1 MCIRDRPTSAVGAF
15 CAATAVLA
23 LLCHLALE
31 ETVRPSA
38 VEWLAVLGLGLGP
51 VGAAFYAWD
60 YGVKHGNIQTLGALA
75 YSIPLLST
83 ALLVVLGLAEA
94 TWALAAAAALIAG
107 GAVLASWRR

>member
-1 MCIRDRPTSAVGAF
+1 MCIRDR
-15 CAATAVLA
+15 
-23 LLCHLALE
+23 
-31 ETVRPSA
+31 
-38 VEWLAVLGLGLGP
+38 
-51 VGAAFYAWD
+51 
-60 YGVKHGNIQTLGALA
+60 A